1 MRAQA
6 AARACVVVAAAAVLA
21 WLGVMEYN
29 ARTLNRGVET
39 ASEMFT
45 SGATREGFR
54 SAEADF
60 RDARL
65 FSPDATPDLHRAVLY
80 RVHGRVPQA
89 IALLELVVSRE
100 PENVT
105 AWNVMYPLVRER
117 DPAAARRALAAR
129 RRLDPISFRGR

>member
-1 MRAQA
+1 MRSQS
-6 AARACVVVAAAAVLA
+6 AARAFVVVAAAAVLA
-21 WLGVMEYN
+21 WLGVMEYD
-29 ARTLNRGVET
+29 ARTLNRGVDT
-39 ASEMFT
+39 ASEMLT
-45 SGATREGFR
+45 SGATPEGFR

-65 FSPDATPDLHRAVLY
+65 LSPDTTPDLHRAVLY

-89 IALLELVVSRE
+89 VALLEDVVSRE

-129 RRLDPISFRGR
+129 RRLDPVSFRGR